1 MTTATFYTNS
11 PGPLA
16 DGTSYREAQARG
28 HFCAAPRHVPLG
40 TVLAITNAR
49 SGRTVTATVRD
60 RGAFG
65 PDVVD
70 LAAHSFAA
78 LVGLGWQ
85 RVGRVPVRVR
95 VVSVPKR
102 GRR

>member
-11 PGPLA
+11 PGPLS
-16 DGTSYREAQARG
+16 DGLTYREAQARG
-28 HFCAAPRHVPLG
+28 HFCAAPRHVPMG
-40 TVLAITNAR
+40 TVLAVTHAKT
-49 SGRTVTATVRD
+49 GRTVVCTVRD
-60 RGAFG
+60 RGGFG
-65 PDVVD
+65 AGVVD

-78 LVGLGWQ
+78 LVGVGYQ